1 MLSTNFHVVL
11 DNDHGAILDDLL
23 EQFRGLDTLRHAHA
37 GNGFVEH
44 QQLGVLNQQ
53 HPDLEPL
60 LLSMTEGLRRPIE
73 MVAQKDHGGDVLHPL
88 ADLLGAL
95 PEQGAG
101 DVAAARYREFEIFEH
116 REVFVDRRSLE
127 FSSDTETYDL
137 LFLAAGD
144 FLVLELDRAL
154 RDLRPTADQVE
165 HRGLAGAVRPDD
177 DAQLA
182 LVDVEVESVDGL
194 EPIEGDADV
203 LEREQKSVLLAMIG
217 ASERHSPGA
226 GLGSRRP
233 HPLQPPSRGIS

>member
-1 MLSTNFHVVL
+1 
-11 DNDHGAILDDLL
+11 
-23 EQFRGLDTLRHAHA
+23 
-37 GNGFVEH
+37 
-44 QQLGVLNQQ
+44 
-53 HPDLEPL
+53 
-60 LLSMTEGLRRPIE
+60 MTEGLRRPIE

-127 FSSDTETYDL
+127 FSSDAETYDL

-203 LEREQKSVLLAMIG
+203 LEREQKIG
-217 ASERHSPGA
+217 AAGHDRCLRTSFRGRWTGLAPTPPSPASQPRNKLIGYETCEPAREREHHGNEQPAHGEQPQFRE
-226 GLGSRRP
+226 GLGE
-233 HPLQPPSRGIS
+233 